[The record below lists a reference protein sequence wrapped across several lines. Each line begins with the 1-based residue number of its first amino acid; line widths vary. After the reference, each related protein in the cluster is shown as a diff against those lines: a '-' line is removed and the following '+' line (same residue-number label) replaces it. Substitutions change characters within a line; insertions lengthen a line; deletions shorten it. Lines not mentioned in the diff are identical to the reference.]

1 MRFRNEMDDLF
12 GNPIRVRVLRELTR
26 FPEKGFTGRE
36 LARRCGSSPSQTN
49 AALES
54 LRDSGVIFREIAGR
68 SHIWRLASEHIL
80 RNVLVRVFR
89 EEADS
94 LEHLKSDIA
103 KLLRPL
109 PVERA
114 FLFGSTIRGDD
125 RPTSDVD
132 LFVQV
137 GSRAAKEAVETALSR
152 ASPRFALRFGNPLS
166 SLVEDP
172 SQTKQPPN
180 PDLIDRVMNE
190 GVEVG
195 H

>member
-12 GNPIRVRVLRELTR
+12 GNPIKVRVLRVLTR

-36 LARRCGSSPSQTN
+36 LARLCGSSPSQTN

-54 LRDSGVIFREIAGR
+54 LRDSGVVFREIAGR
-68 SHIWRLASEHIL
+68 SHVWRLAPEHVL
-80 RNVLVRVFR
+80 RNVLVLMFR

-94 LEHLKSDIA
+94 LERLKSDLA
-103 KLLRPL
+103 NLLRPL
-109 PVERA
+109 PVKRA
-114 FLFGSTIRGDD
+114 FLFGSTVRGDG

-137 GSRAAKEAVETALSR
+137 GSRAAKEAVEAALSR

-166 SLVEDP
+166 SLVVDP
-172 SQTKQPPN
+172 SQTKHPPN

-190 GVEVG
+190 GVEIG

>member
-1 MRFRNEMDDLF
+1 MDDLF

-36 LARRCGSSPSQTN
+36 LARLCGSSPSQTN

-68 SHIWRLASEHIL
+68 SHVWRLASEHIL
-80 RNVLVRVFR
+80 RNVLVHMFR

-94 LEHLKSDIA
+94 LELLKSDIA

-114 FLFGSTIRGDD
+114 FLFGSIVRGDD

-137 GSRAAKEAVETALSR
+137 GSKAAKEAVEAALSR

-166 SLVEDP
+166 SLVVDP
-172 SQTKQPPN
+172 SQAKHPPN

-190 GVEVG
+190 GVEIG